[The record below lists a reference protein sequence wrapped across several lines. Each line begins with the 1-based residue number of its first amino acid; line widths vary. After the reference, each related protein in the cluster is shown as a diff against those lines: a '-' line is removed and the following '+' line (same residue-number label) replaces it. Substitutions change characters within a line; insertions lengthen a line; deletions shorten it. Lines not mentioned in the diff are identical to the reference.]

1 MISSTDSLLKYD
13 CPELVSKKNE
23 TKSSKDQA
31 LKATPTQPASVPV
44 PPSTKHR
51 SSSSDAINQQ
61 TEDVLHVIL
70 PPRKWMENDE
80 LWVQQVSSRP
90 CTRTDVI
97 QLQEEL
103 DLKLY
108 QRQARDMGIC
118 PVRRELYTQCFD
130 ELLRQV
136 TISCAERGLL
146 LSRVR
151 DELRRTISAYQTL
164 FETSVAFGMRK
175 ALQADQG
182 KMDTEK
188 KIADLENEKSELER
202 QLNEQKAIFEAIE
215 RQENE
220 RRQIEEKKHAEE
232 TEFLKRTNL
241 QLKNQLDA
249 LITPMERAQLD
260 R

>member
-13 CPELVSKKNE
+13 CPELVSKKTE
-23 TKSSKDQA
+23 TKSPKDQA
-31 LKATPTQPASVPV
+31 LKATPKQPASVPV

-51 SSSSDAINQQ
+51 SSSSDA
-61 TEDVLHVIL
+61 EDILHVIL

-136 TISCAERGLL
+136 TINCAERGLL

-164 FETSVAFGMRK
+164 FESSVAFGMRK

-202 QLNEQKAIFEAIE
+202 QLNEQKAKFEATE

-220 RRQIEEKKHAEE
+220 RRQVEEKKYAEE
-232 TEFLKRTNL
+232 IEFLKRTNL

-249 LITPMERAQLD
+249 LIVPMERA
-260 R
+260 